1 MIADI
6 TDGTGGISDERLD
19 TLINALKE
27 SKKFT
32 IDTLEFKKALET
44 NVLKGCLPHFFVYKY
59 RIRVIHVDMSLDVTL
74 SVARP
79 VEVFSA
85 NVTHNLNTMARS
97 RSCDACSR

>member
-44 NVLKGCLPHFFVYKY
+44 NVLKGCLPHFFE
-59 RIRVIHVDMSLDVTL
+59 DLG
-74 SVARP
+74 
-79 VEVFSA
+79 
-85 NVTHNLNTMARS
+85 
-97 RSCDACSR
+97 